1 VVVPDALPVEIELAE
16 DIPADAEPGRPL
28 HFTLSKELRIG
39 QAVVAAAHAPVVGE
53 IVDGARKKL
62 IGGTKLTFRLKS
74 VVAAGGTPLL
84 LRATPSGGDS
94 RRPVESK
101 SMPKRPKGI
110 AAATGTGYV
119 AYTSGEQIVQL
130 SK

>member
-1 VVVPDALPVEIELAE
+1 VVVPDGLPVEIELAE

-39 QAVVAAAHAPVVGE
+39 QAVVAPAHAPVGGE

-62 IGGTKLTFRLKS
+62 IGGTKLTFRLKN
-74 VVAAGGTPLL
+74 VAAASGTVLL
-84 LRATPSGGDS
+84 LRATPPGQDT

-101 SMPKRPKGI
+101 SMPKPPKGT
-110 AAATGTGYV
+110 AAVTGTAYI
-119 AYTSGEQIVQL
+119 AYTSGEQIVQQ